1 MQVKYLINDVWKGKE
16 LLQEILRD
24 ALYVLDVSHN
34 SSAPLHVF
42 LFQLVFSYSSVQF
55 FPTTFL
61 HCGIC
66 KKPVMNILGF
76 YLYLLC

>member
-1 MQVKYLINDVWKGKE
+1 MQVKYLINDIPKGKE

-34 SSAPLHVF
+34 CSAPLHVF

-55 FPTTFL
+55 FPTIFL
-61 HCGIC
+61 HHYIYR
-66 KKPVMNILGF
+66 KQVINILGF

>member
-1 MQVKYLINDVWKGKE
+1 MQVKYMINDAWKGKE
-16 LLQEILRD
+16 LLQEILKD

-34 SSAPLHVF
+34 CSVPLHVF

-55 FPTTFL
+55 FPTIFL
-61 HCGIC
+61 HRDIYR
-66 KKPVMNILGF
+66 KLVMNILAF